1 MFIPILKKVIKLMKK
16 KLVRRRKLK
25 KTAVMEF

>member
-1 MFIPILKKVIKLMKK
+1 MFIPILKKVIKPMKK
-16 KLVRRRKLK
+16 KLVKRRKLK